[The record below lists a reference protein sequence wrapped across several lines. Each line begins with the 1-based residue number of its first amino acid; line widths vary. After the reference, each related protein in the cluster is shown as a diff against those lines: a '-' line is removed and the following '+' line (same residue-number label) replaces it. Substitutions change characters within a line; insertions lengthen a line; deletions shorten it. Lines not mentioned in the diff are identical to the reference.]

1 MRNRLLGFAVTAL
14 AADVLHDLDHVRRNN
29 FSPVPVRALGFLG
42 LGAAILVVVL
52 AATRNRYAPW
62 LAAAYGT
69 LSATGFIVV
78 HVLPHWGAIS
88 DPLTRYRVDALSW
101 ASVALAIAAD
111 IALAVVA
118 VRTVRPVAS
127 RRAMAAAG

>member
-1 MRNRLLGFAVTAL
+1 MRNRLLGFAVAAL

-29 FSPVPVRALGFLG
+29 FSPIPVRALGFLG

-62 LAAAYGT
+62 IAAAYGT
-69 LSATGFIVV
+69 LSATGFIAV
-78 HVLPHWGAIS
+78 HVLPHWGAFS

-101 ASVALAIAAD
+101 ASVALAIVAD
-111 IALAVVA
+111 GALALVA
-118 VRTVRPVAS
+118 VRNAGRATS
-127 RRAMAAAG
+127 RREVAPVG